1 MGRGLLWEA
10 WPGLP
15 ILQPARPDT
24 ARDLYDRDWYAWTQ
38 DQAARLRA
46 WPEHLRP
53 NGLDVE
59 HLAEE
64 VEDLG
69 GSQRRAVESHL
80 RLIALHLLKLEFHPA
95 RDSRGHW
102 VGEVAAFRDTIGTE
116 LRDSPSLR
124 GRCPDLYPAAWRRAR
139 RAFLDQIAAD
149 QPDLARTLAAALPE
163 AAPPRYDLALVL
175 AEGWYPDPA
184 AA

>member
-1 MGRGLLWEA
+1 M
-10 WPGLP
+10 
-15 ILQPARPDT
+15 PDT
-24 ARDLYDRDWYAWTQ
+24 ARLFDRDWYAWTQ

-69 GSQRRAVESHL
+69 GSQRRAVQSHL

-95 RDSRGHW
+95 RENRPHW
-102 VGEVAAFRDTIGTE
+102 TGEIAAFRDS
-116 LRDSPSLR
+116 LAVDLKDSPSLR
-124 GRCPDLYPAAWRRAR
+124 ARCDELYPDAWPRAR
-139 RAFLDQIAAD
+139 RAFLREIEAGWRERRVD
-149 QPDLARTLAAALPE
+149 LAAALPGDGS
-163 AAPPRYDLALVL
+163 PRYELGTQLLNED
-175 AEGWYPDPA
+175 WFPA
-184 AA
+184 PFAD

>member
-1 MGRGLLWEA
+1 M
-10 WPGLP
+10 PD
-15 ILQPARPDT
+15 DT
-24 ARDLYDRDWYAWTQ
+24 ARLYDRDWYAWTQ

-64 VEDLG
+64 VEDMG

-95 RDSRGHW
+95 RENRGHW
-102 VGEVAAFRDTIGTE
+102 IGEVAAFRDTLATDF
-116 LRDSPSLR
+116 RDSPSLR
-124 GRCPDLYPAAWRRAR
+124 ARAPDLYGDAWRRAR
-139 RAFLDQIAAD
+139 RAFLEQ
-149 QPDLARTLAAALPE
+149 LAAERPKHARSL
-163 AAPPRYDLALVL
+163 AAPLPPDAAPRYALEAELL
-175 AEGWYPDPA
+175 AEGWYPAPA
-184 AA
+184 GD